1 MKVLRLFL
9 AFLLLLFVGLAWGH
23 HSNAPHF
30 DNELEVEKTG
40 VVAEWRFVNPHAFL
54 HFDVTENGKT
64 VRWRCETDA
73 ASSLRRRGYTANT
86 FTIGEELTVIGNPA
100 RREDN
105 ACFFRDIVLADGTA
119 INRNTDMAFVRAS
132 QAPKEAVEKET
143 DGERALT
150 LANGD
155 PNISGFWWDGDEEEP
170 ANGLL
175 GGIFGGGMTGMGMGM
190 GMGAGSP
197 RLQKFTDVPLT
208 AEGEKLRDAY
218 ELIYDDPALKCQIS
232 NIMDGL
238 GRDEAVNEIR
248 QNDDTITI
256 MYGYMDYLRT
266 IHMNVDAHPED
277 IKPSI
282 GGHSIGRWEGETLV
296 VDTIGFLPSVLHPR
310 SGVPVSDQL
319 HVVEEFRY
327 DQVRNE
333 LVRTYVA
340 NDPVYFIEP
349 FSDGDTLRPA
359 PEPYEPYNC
368 QPLSGVNN
376 LRPGTPEYEAE
387 ARRIEQEDNLLSKVD
402 ASSNQSIAA
411 KQGGEVSSP
420 AGSGSSLKI
429 MPIIFIA
436 LFLVVAG
443 FFLRRIKK

>member
-1 MKVLRLFL
+1 M
-9 AFLLLLFVGLAWGH
+9 GH

-30 DNELEVEKTG
+30 DNELEVTKTG
-40 VVAEWRFVNPHAFL
+40 VVSEWRLVNPHAFL

-73 ASSLRRRGYTANT
+73 ASSLRRRGYTAST
-86 FTIGEELTVIGNPA
+86 FTIGEKLTVIGNPA
-100 RREDN
+100 RREEN
-105 ACFFRDIVLADGTA
+105 ACFFRDVVLADGTE
-119 INRNTDMAFVRAS
+119 INRNTDMTLVRAS
-132 QAPKEAVEKET
+132 QEAKEDVVQET
-143 DGERALT
+143 VGEREIT
-150 LANGD
+150 HANGD
-155 PNISGFWWDGDEEEP
+155 PNISGFWWDGDEEETSNAP
-170 ANGLL
+170 L
-175 GGIFGGGMTGMGMGM
+175 GGILGGGMTGMGMGM

-208 AEGEKLRDAY
+208 PKGEKLRDEY
-218 ELIYDDPALKCQIS
+218 ELIYDDPALKSQIS

-248 QNDDTITI
+248 QNGDNITI

-266 IHMNVDAHPED
+266 IHMNVATHPEN
-277 IKPSI
+277 IEPSI
-282 GGHSIGRWEGETLV
+282 GGHSIGRWEGETLI

-327 DQVRNE
+327 DQARNE

-340 NDPVYFIEP
+340 NDPVYFIES

-387 ARRIEQEDNLLSKVD
+387 AKRIEQEDNFLSTVD
-402 ASSNQSIAA
+402 ARSDQSIVA
-411 KQGGEVSSP
+411 EESSEITSP
-420 AGSGSSLKI
+420 ESSGSSLKI
-429 MPIIFIA
+429 TPVIFIVLLLTA
-436 LFLVVAG
+436 AG
-443 FFLRRIKK
+443 ILLRRSKK